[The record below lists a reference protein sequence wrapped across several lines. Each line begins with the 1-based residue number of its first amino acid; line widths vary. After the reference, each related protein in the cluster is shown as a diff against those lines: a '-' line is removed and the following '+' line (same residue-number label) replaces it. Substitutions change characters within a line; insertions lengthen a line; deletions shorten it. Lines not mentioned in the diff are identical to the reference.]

1 MATESQ
7 GSNVNLQVQ
16 PGDIWTDDEVALL
29 IQLRSSKYSWEQIV
43 RSFPGRNAGS
53 CRRRYQRIF
62 NNTWD
67 RENQIQLARLYKS
80 HKEEMWTKVAEQMS
94 ADTSWTLAEL
104 NHWCIGQVEMARRA
118 GKEFLSKAPD
128 PVYLLQLEAK
138 LAKND
143 EAQVQSQKR
152 YQQQGGQGPKN
163 RLWSGDEEAI
173 LLAKYREGLQWKD
186 ISSSLPGRTL
196 NACRGHNL
204 VLIKR
209 CEGWSPE
216 RQNELCKH
224 YDGLKQ
230 EMWMHIGETLSV
242 AWQLAEEMHWQ
253 LGNDR
258 IAEIAGDPLIHQPA
272 ASLTLARPE
281 PDQTTEESFSD
292 ETTMWVDDF
301 DGLYPAAEPYN
312 DTVSER
318 CG

>member
-29 IQLRSSKYSWEQIV
+29 IQLRSSEYSWEQIV

-80 HKEEMWTKVAEQMS
+80 HKEEMWTKVAEKMS
-94 ADTSWTLAEL
+94 TGTSWTLAEL
-104 NHWCIGQVEMARRA
+104 NHWCIGPLEMARRA
-118 GKEFLSKAPD
+118 
-128 PVYLLQLEAK
+128 
-138 LAKND
+138 AKNYN
-143 EAQVQSQKR
+143 AQVQSQQQ
-152 YQQQGGQGPKN
+152 YQEQGVQAPKN
-163 RLWSGDEEAI
+163 SPWSGDEEAI
-173 LLAKYREGLQWKD
+173 LLAKHRIRKGVQSLQWKD
-186 ISSSLPGRTL
+186 ISDCLPGRTP
-196 NACRGHNL
+196 NACSRHYFVINR
-204 VLIKR
+204 R
-209 CEGWSPE
+209 CKGWSPE

-224 YDGLKQ
+224 YAGLKQ
-230 EMWMHIGETLSV
+230 EMWMYIGETLSV